1 MRELKFRVWDEEL
14 KTYNSPSV
22 HHLVKQDGV
31 MSVALNLDIVKL
43 CETDRFVIQQFTGKY
58 DINNNPIYE
67 GDIVELVL
75 AVQTDE
81 NGNKIGPEDQFGVYE
96 VFYNERFAAYFLRVH
111 RSNWFDTWFTT
122 EKQAAKLTID
132 PMCPHLTCLER
143 ELGNFNITHVI
154 GNIMENPELLKA

>member
-1 MRELKFRVWDEEL
+1 MRKLKFRIWDYCASSFVGEGRG
-14 KTYNSPSV
+14 
-22 HHLVKQDGV
+22 QDIWDCSYDGEV
-31 MSVALNLDIVKL
+31 
-43 CETDRFVIQQFTGKY
+43 CYQQYTGKY
-58 DINNNPIYE
+58 DINDNPIYE

-75 AVQTDE
+75 AVQTDK

-132 PMCPHLTCLER
+132 PWCPHVTCLER
-143 ELGNFNITHVI
+143 ELGNFGITHVI
-154 GNIMENPELLKA
+154 GNIFENPELLKA